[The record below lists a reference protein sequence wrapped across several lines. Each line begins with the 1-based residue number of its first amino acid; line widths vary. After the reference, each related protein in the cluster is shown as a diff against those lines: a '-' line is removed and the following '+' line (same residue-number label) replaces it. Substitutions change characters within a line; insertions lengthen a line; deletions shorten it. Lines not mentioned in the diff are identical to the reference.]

1 MRLFLYVFLFLLA
14 NFAIAEPVITY
25 DDHVRPILHDYCL
38 NCHNTDKTKGDLDL
52 STYKS
57 LISGGGTGESV
68 VAGNAGRSL
77 LYGVITH
84 AEEPEMP
91 PKKPKIPQAAIDL
104 IAKWIT
110 TGIRESSGSKAKTS
124 NKKAVSFEVATSK
137 DGGIKGVAAM
147 PKGLSLVKAPEASQ
161 SSPIMAMASSAWAP
175 VAAVAA
181 HEQILLYNTKDRSY
195 IGSLSFPE
203 RIPNVL
209 KFSRN
214 GEFLLAAGGRG
225 AHSGKAVLF
234 DVETG
239 QRITVVGDE
248 FDSILAADI
257 SADHKYIAV
266 GGPSKL
272 IKIYATSNGE
282 LLHRIKKH
290 TDWVTALEFS
300 PDGMMLAT
308 GDRAGGLHVWDPE
321 VGGIIFTLDEHKQM
335 ITDISWRADGQMFAS
350 GCEEGKLVL
359 WDTNEGW
366 AAKNVKP
373 HNAGILSVEYNAQG
387 KLVTAGRDKSV
398 RVLSGDGKE
407 TAKFAEFAD
416 LPTQVVFT
424 SDGGLVLAGDYEGR
438 VRVWDPKEKKVVGQL
453 AAK

>member
-1 MRLFLYVFLFLLA
+1 LLA
-14 NFAIAEPVITY
+14 NFAIAKPVITY
-25 DDHVRPILHDYCL
+25 DDHVRPILSDYCL

-52 STYKS
+52 STYKN
-57 LISGGGTGESV
+57 LLSGGGTGESV
-68 VAGNAGRSL
+68 VPGNPGRSL
-77 LYGVITH
+77 LLGVITH
-84 AEEPEMP
+84 EEEPEMP
-91 PKKPKIPQAAIDL
+91 PKKPKIPQAAIDIIREW
-104 IAKWIT
+104 IA
-110 TGIRESSGSKAKTS
+110 TGVRESSGSKAKKS
-124 NKKAVSFEVATSK
+124 DKKAVSFEVATAK

-147 PKGLSLVKAPEASQ
+147 PQELAAVDAPKASQ
-161 SSPIMAMASSAWAP
+161 PSPIVAMATSAWAP

-181 HEQILLYNTKDRSY
+181 HEQILLYNTKDRSL

-214 GEFLLAAGGRG
+214 GELLLAAGGRG

-239 QRITVVGDE
+239 QRVTVVGDE

-266 GGPSKL
+266 GGPNKL
-272 IKIYATSNGE
+272 VKIYSTSTGE

-300 PDGMMLAT
+300 PDGKMLAT

-321 VGGIIFTLDEHKQM
+321 IGGIIFTLDEHKQM
-335 ITDISWRADGQMFAS
+335 VTDISWRADGQMFAS
-350 GCEEGKLVL
+350 SCEEGKLVL

-373 HNAGILSVEYNAQG
+373 HNAGILSVEYNG
-387 KLVTAGRDKSV
+387 KGILVTAGRDKSV
-398 RVLSGDGKE
+398 RILSGAGKE
-407 TAKFAEFAD
+407 TAKFAGFAD
-416 LPTQVVFT
+416 LPTHVVFT
-424 SDGGLVLAGDYEGR
+424 HDGSQVLAGDYDGN
-438 VRVWDPKEKKVVGQL
+438 VKVWDAKEKKVVGQL